1 MSDITRNGTKSFF
14 SARSSF
20 SSLLVLALLFLASA
34 ASTATAAE
42 IRIKDLSDVQG
53 ADDNQLTGFGLVV
66 GLNNTG
72 GKSPITRRF
81 AMNLAQNFGIRIPPE
96 LRNQIRTD
104 TREKTNNMSVVIVSA
119 RLPAFRKVGSKLD
132 ISVSAFDD
140 ALSLTGGYLIT
151 TPLSGVDNEVYATAD
166 GNVSVD
172 SFVAGGQA
180 ATVQK
185 NHPTSGRITNG
196 AIVTREVCTTLVKD
210 GAIRLMLREPDYE
223 TASRMVSVINQ
234 WSPST
239 SRAIDPAT
247 VEIML
252 DPSHRNDLMG
262 FIAQVGALKVQPDVR
277 AKVVINERTGT
288 IVVGENVRLSH
299 VLITHANLAIFTKE
313 SPQVSQPAPFSK
325 GETTVVPRTDVN
337 AVEENRPIHEIKET
351 ITVGDL
357 AEALN
362 ALGVAPRDLGV
373 IFQQLRDSGALH
385 ADLEFK

>member
-1 MSDITRNGTKSFF
+1 MLRLIAILLLIAG
-14 SARSSF
+14 SASSA
-20 SSLLVLALLFLASA
+20 V
-34 ASTATAAE
+34 AAE
-42 IRIKDLSDVQG
+42 IRIKDLADVEG
-53 ADDNQLTGFGLVV
+53 ADENQLTGIGLVV

-81 AMNLAQNFGIRIPPE
+81 AMNLVQNFGIRIPPE
-96 LRNQIRTD
+96 VRALIRTD

-119 RLPAFRKVGSKLD
+119 RLPAFRRVGSKID
-132 ISVSAFDD
+132 VSVAAFDD
-140 ALSLTGGYLIT
+140 AISLTGGYLVM
-151 TPLSGVDNEVYATAD
+151 TPLTGEDNEVYATAD

-185 NHPTSGRITNG
+185 NHPTAGRIISG
-196 AIVTREVCTTLVKD
+196 AIVQREVCATLVKN
-210 GAIRLMLREPDYE
+210 GAVHLMLREPDYE

-234 WSPST
+234 WSPAT
-239 SRAIDPAT
+239 GRALDPAT
-247 VEIML
+247 VEL
-252 DPSHRNDLMG
+252 TLGPAHRHDLMS
-262 FIAQVGALKVQPDVR
+262 FIAQVGALKVQPDVK

-313 SPQVSQPAPFSK
+313 SPEVSQPAPFSD
-325 GETTVVPRTDVN
+325 GETTVVPRTEVN
-337 AVEENRPIHEIKET
+337 AVEEDRPIHEIKET